1 MAEIPFW
8 VHDRPKW
15 VSGITKSTTCQD
27 VLQALVLAER
37 KVPIP
42 ATKSSDSRDNKGGKE
57 AKDHQ
62 DLTAKEVSK
71 SLALVEQWRGVE
83 RPLSNSSKI
92 LKLWLAWGEERSQVR
107 FVVKRISASTSSNAE
122 KSASTSTKSNSSQV
136 GHMGTLGGHKS
147 SRPTRRRNSRASVTS
162 EHKTKKADTV
172 HPNALKHSKNTDLER
187 LMRIILTQGET
198 IHWQLK
204 KLQERECQIESIE
217 TEVHNSRTKT
227 AGKDYLLNAY
237 LSQDQINKQ
246 TLSQSHQAGVQ
257 QLPGSLTTASGKDI
271 EATAEGIQE
280 ILEALSA
287 VFKINEQITE
297 AEEQVTELNNQLTV
311 QPKPSEMKALQ
322 SELKDLRTTNDA
334 AGQEIDY
341 NRHLISS
348 MRLGM

>member
-15 VSGITKSTTCQD
+15 VSGITKSTMCQD

-246 TLSQSHQAGVQ
+246 TLSQSHQGV
-257 QLPGSLTTASGKDI
+257 QLPGSLTAASGKDI